1 MFLLLKRMKYR
12 VLTDFQYPALFLSEF
27 SVIPQK
33 INTYLRPDSP
43 SAANTRNIKGYYK
56 ILNINN
62 LYLSDIP
69 SHCKKHHFGLRLSP
83 FQGPKSTI
91 SHPDMGLIRLRNG
104 HYQKARLIFSD
115 YDTGYIKRRYSQNM
129 AL

>member
-12 VLTDFQYPALFLSEF
+12 ILTDFQYPAFFLSEF
-27 SVIPQK
+27 SVLPQK
-33 INTYLRPDSP
+33 INAYLRPDSP
-43 SAANTRNIKGYYK
+43 SAANTRDIRGYYK
-56 ILNINN
+56 ILNINS
-62 LYLSDIP
+62 LCSSGIP

-83 FQGPKSTI
+83 FQGQKSTI
-91 SHPDMGLIRLRNG
+91 SHHDMGLIRLRNG